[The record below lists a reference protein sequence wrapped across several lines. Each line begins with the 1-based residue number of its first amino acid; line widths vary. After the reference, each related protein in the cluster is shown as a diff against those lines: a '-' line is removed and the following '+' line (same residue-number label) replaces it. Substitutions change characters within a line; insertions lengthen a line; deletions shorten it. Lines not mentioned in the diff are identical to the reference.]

1 METKKILAS
10 FKSIFHTDEK
20 QNEDS
25 PTNQAKLAE
34 ERALELI
41 LLRNIELMNDIE
53 HEKWIK
59 SEWRIEREWQM
70 QKCKLEEQAKKKEK
84 ERQRIQ
90 AEFEAEQKRIT
101 EAKEEKERRIEEE
114 NQRKIDL
121 EMRIEAY
128 VQGVGDQPPELLVNA
143 ETNPGK
149 GLCQYFAKMA
159 SCRYGHTCVWNH
171 QRPLISNVLHIQSFF
186 SNIHLE
192 QNKTTEYGNDLT
204 LECDETELYENFKEF
219 FIDAVNEFEN
229 FGCIRY
235 FVVSTNYEP
244 HLRGQVFVEYTSER

>member
-1 METKKILAS
+1 M
-10 FKSIFHTDEK
+10 
-20 QNEDS
+20 
-25 PTNQAKLAE
+25 AE

-59 SEWRIEREWQM
+59 SEWRIEREWQI
-70 QKCKLEEQAKKKEK
+70 QKRKLEEQAKKKEE

-90 AEFEAEQKRIT
+90 AEFEAEQNRIT

-149 GLCQYFAKMA
+149 GLCQYFVKMA

-171 QRPLISNVLHIQSFF
+171 QRPLISKVLHIQSFF

-192 QNKTTEYGNDLT
+192 LNKTTEYGNDLT
-204 LECDETELYENFKEF
+204 LECDETELYEKFKEF
-219 FIDAVNEFEN
+219 FVDVVQEFEH